1 MDENKMT
8 ELNRAIEGMWDS
20 LTDEQKAAVKE
31 CRSMDELAAL
41 AGAAGVELPDEMLDA
56 VAGGRP
62 IVLPGGTIYCLN
74 CPYCKKTHQ
83 KTEQIAM
90 ITPAGESRELLVD
103 VVFCGNVSRRFYYSS
118 ERNTYYDDNYRPVT
132 VSSGGGC

>member
-20 LTDEQKAAVKE
+20 LTDEQKAAAKE
-31 CRSMDELAAL
+31 CGSMDELALL

-56 VAGGRP
+56 VAGGIYNTNPSRP
-62 IVLPGGTIYCLN
+62 N
-74 CPYCKKTHQ
+74 FCPYCKKKHV
-83 KTEQIAM
+83 KDVRLKDM
-90 ITPAGESRELLVD
+90 IIPKGESDRLLVTVFTCT
-103 VVFCGNVSRRFYYSS
+103 VVDRIFYYSS
-118 ERNTYYDDNYRPVT
+118 ARNTYYDDNYRPVT